1 MATADNK
8 MVIHRFYEE
17 VMCQG
22 RIEILDEVMDENF
35 VDHGEAFFGSPR
47 GRETLKQ
54 GIAMTHGIL
63 AGLTV
68 TLEEIIAEGDMV
80 GVRGVMRCTHGG
92 TFVGVAPTGNELT
105 WTGNA
110 MFRLS
115 EGKIVERWFNSD
127 SISIIRQ
134 LGSAPATEPGDNSYQ
149 V

>member
-1 MATADNK
+1 MTTADNE
-8 MVIHRFYEE
+8 MVIRRFYEE
-17 VMCQG
+17 VMGQG
-22 RIEILDEVMDENF
+22 RVEILDELIEENF
-35 VDHGEAFFGSPR
+35 VDHGEAFFGSPK
-47 GRETLKQ
+47 GRATLKQ

-68 TLEEIIAEGDMV
+68 TLEGMIAEGDMV
-80 GVRGVMRCTHGG
+80 GVRGVMRCTHQGK
-92 TFVGVAPTGNELT
+92 FVGVAPTGNELT

-134 LGSAPATEPGDNSYQ
+134 LGLAPSREPGENSYQ

>member
-1 MATADNK
+1 MTTADNK
-8 MVIHRFYEE
+8 MVIRRFYEE
-17 VMCQG
+17 VMGQG
-22 RIEILDEVMDENF
+22 RVEILEEVMDENF
-35 VDHGEAFFGSPR
+35 VDHGEAFFGSPK
-47 GRETLKQ
+47 GRETLRQ
-54 GIAMTHGIL
+54 GIEMTRGIL

-68 TLEEIIAEGDMV
+68 TLEEMIAEGDMV
-80 GVRGVMRCTHGG
+80 GVRAVEHCTHQGK
-92 TFVGVAPTGNELT
+92 FVGVTPTGNELT

-134 LGSAPATEPGDNSYQ
+134 LGLAPAREPGENSYQ